1 MIRAYGLRVG
11 VDLLRTGAVRQ
22 SLPFLIQPVNY
33 WRHLEYGIL
42 CEALAPAAGDA
53 ILDVGSPKL
62 LSAYLVEQAGATVW
76 ATDIEPYFLATY
88 RAVRRVRRLPPGRL
102 RLAVADGRRL
112 PFATG
117 AFDKAYAL
125 SVLEHIPGEGDSECV
140 AEVGRVL
147 RAGGRFAATV
157 PFWPTSRSESKS
169 GFYWSQSSVES
180 QPGQT
185 FYQRRYSEADIHRRL
200 VEPSGLRL
208 RRLAY
213 VGERVLVHSEH
224 EVADYLNPL
233 LGPVQPELSRLL
245 HTAPTDDWRTLKK
258 PLCAL
263 VVLEKPRAE
272 DATCDPAS

>member
-1 MIRAYGLRVG
+1 MIRGYGLRVG
-11 VDLLRTGAVRQ
+11 VDLLRSGAVRE
-22 SLPFLIQPVNY
+22 SLPFLIQPVSY
-33 WRHLEYGIL
+33 WRHLEYSIL
-42 CEALAPAAGDA
+42 CGALAPAGDDL
-53 ILDVGSPKL
+53 ILDIGSPKL
-62 LSAYLVEQAGATVW
+62 LSAYLAEQAGATVW

-88 RAVRRVRRLPPGRL
+88 QAVRRVRRLPPGRL

-125 SVLEHIPGEGDSECV
+125 SVLEHIPGPGDAECV

-147 RAGGRFAATV
+147 RPGGRFVATV
-157 PFWPTSRSESKS
+157 PFWPTSRTESKS
-169 GFYWSQSSVES
+169 GFYWSQASVGS
-180 QPGQT
+180 DAGDF

-213 VGERVLVHSEH
+213 VGERVLVRSQR
-224 EVADYLNPL
+224 EVVDYLNPL

-245 HTAPTDDWRTLKK
+245 HTAPTDDWRSLKK

-263 VVLEKPRAE
+263 VTLEKPHGG
-272 DATCDPAS
+272 DGGCDRVS